1 MRRNQ
6 KLAALLLGV
15 SLLALLAVAL
25 ARPPAGRAQEN
36 PRLAGLQIEVWPEF
50 DRPAALVILRGE
62 LAADVTLPAA
72 VSLRIP
78 AASGGPLAVAT
89 ADTPDG
95 ELFNLTYQRADAPD
109 FVTLKFSLERRV
121 FHVELYDPLRTEEP
135 QRSYTYTWPGDF
147 AVAELTARVQEP
159 AGATGFSVEPDLGPG
174 ARSAADGLVYR
185 RASLGALEAGQT
197 LAITLGY
204 LKTDPRNS
212 VEILG
217 LAEPDE
223 TVAPGSGDDV
233 SVWLLPLAA
242 SAGAVAGAALVAV
255 WYRRGKLLPAR
266 AGGRGAGGRPA
277 DGQRFC
283 AKCGAAIDP
292 GDHFCRSCGAEV
304 RRR

>member
-1 MRRNQ
+1 MGRNR

-15 SLLALLAVAL
+15 SLLAPLGVAL

-95 ELFNLTYQRADAPD
+95 ELFDLTYERADAPD
-109 FVTLKFSLERRV
+109 FVTLTFSLERRV
-121 FHVELYDPLRTEEP
+121 FHVELYDPLPTEDLQRT
-135 QRSYTYTWPGDF
+135 YTYTWPGDF

-174 ARSAADGLVYR
+174 ASSAADGLVYR

-197 LAITLGY
+197 FAITLSY
-204 LKTDPRNS
+204 QKTDPRNS

-223 TVAPGSGDDV
+223 TVEPGGGDV

-242 SAGAVAGAALVAV
+242 AAGAVAGAALVAV

-266 AGGRGAGGRPA
+266 AAGPPQAGRPA

-283 AKCGAAIDP
+283 AKCGKRLGSDDQYCSA
-292 GDHFCRSCGAEV
+292 CGAEV